1 MQRFIKWLAVITSL
15 DLLIVL
21 LGGALVTKTGSG
33 QGCGKSWP
41 LCNGEFVPSNLSMET
56 IIELSHRLTSGSAGI
71 LVTLL
76 CILSWKYYKH
86 VRETKT
92 LAILSFVFLVAQALM
107 GAAVVWGQMPAV
119 LAIHFGISLI
129 SFASVILLT
138 CLIFEI
144 DQKFDAR
151 SLIMDKNEISYLW
164 CNNLQLYRRHTG
176 ALVRHE
182 RASLACPDFPLCSKT
197 DLCQLNYMNGFKW
210 AIGLRC

>member
-1 MQRFIKWLAVITSL
+1 
-15 DLLIVL
+15 
-21 LGGALVTKTGSG
+21 
-33 QGCGKSWP
+33 
-41 LCNGEFVPSNLSMET
+41 MET

-107 GAAVVWGQMPAV
+107 GAAAVVWGQMPAV

-144 DQKFDAR
+144 DQK
-151 SLIMDKNEISYLW
+151 
-164 CNNLQLYRRHTG
+164 
-176 ALVRHE
+176 V
-182 RASLACPDFPLCSKT
+182 
-197 DLCQLNYMNGFKW
+197 
-210 AIGLRC
+210 

>member
-56 IIELSHRLTSGSAGI
+56 IIELSHRLTSGSQEF
-71 LVTLL
+71 
-76 CILSWKYYKH
+76 LS
-86 VRETKT
+86 
-92 LAILSFVFLVAQALM
+92 LSFVFCPGNIINMCAKQNVSNFILRIFSCTSINGA
-107 GAAVVWGQMPAV
+107 AAVVWGQMPAV

-151 SLIMDKNEISYLW
+151 SLIMDKKMKFHIYGVTIYCYLVV
-164 CNNLQLYRRHTG
+164 YTG

-182 RASLACPDFPLCSKT
+182 RASLACPDFLYVAK
-197 DLCQLNYMNGFKW
+197 
-210 AIGLRC
+210 

>member
-1 MQRFIKWLAVITSL
+1 
-15 DLLIVL
+15 
-21 LGGALVTKTGSG
+21 
-33 QGCGKSWP
+33 
-41 LCNGEFVPSNLSMET
+41 MET

-107 GAAVVWGQMPAV
+107 GAAAVVWGQMPAV

-164 CNNLQLYRRHTG
+164 CNNLQLYCCLHR
-176 ALVRHE
+176 
-182 RASLACPDFPLCSKT
+182 
-197 DLCQLNYMNGFKW
+197 GFSTS
-210 AIGLRC
+210 RTS

>member
-1 MQRFIKWLAVITSL
+1 
-15 DLLIVL
+15 
-21 LGGALVTKTGSG
+21 
-33 QGCGKSWP
+33 
-41 LCNGEFVPSNLSMET
+41 MET

-107 GAAVVWGQMPAV
+107 GAAAVVWGQMPAV

-144 DQKFDAR
+144 DQNLMHVHLLWTKMKFH
-151 SLIMDKNEISYLW
+151 IYGVTIYSYIVV
-164 CNNLQLYRRHTG
+164 YTG

-210 AIGLRC
+210 AIELQRC

>member
-1 MQRFIKWLAVITSL
+1 
-15 DLLIVL
+15 
-21 LGGALVTKTGSG
+21 
-33 QGCGKSWP
+33 
-41 LCNGEFVPSNLSMET
+41 MET

-107 GAAVVWGQMPAV
+107 GAAAVVWGQMPAV

-151 SLIMDKNEISYLW
+151 SLIMDKKNEIPYLW
-164 CNNLQLYRRHTG
+164 CNNLL
-176 ALVRHE
+176 L
-182 RASLACPDFPLCSKT
+182 S
-197 DLCQLNYMNGFKW
+197 
-210 AIGLRC
+210 RCLHRSFSTSRTS

>member
-1 MQRFIKWLAVITSL
+1 MS
-15 DLLIVL
+15 
-21 LGGALVTKTGSG
+21 
-33 QGCGKSWP
+33 
-41 LCNGEFVPSNLSMET
+41 
-56 IIELSHRLTSGSAGI
+56 
-71 LVTLL
+71 
-76 CILSWKYYKH
+76 
-86 VRETKT
+86 
-92 LAILSFVFLVAQALM
+92 LSFVFCPGNIINMCAKQNVSNFILRIFSCTSINGSRSGCL
-107 GAAVVWGQMPAV
+107 GQMPAV

-164 CNNLQLYRRHTG
+164 CNNLQLYCRYTG

-182 RASLACPDFPLCSKT
+182 RASLACPDFPLCSKI

-210 AIGLRC
+210 DIELQQC